1 MPSTWTYMPTLGV
14 EMVRD
19 VDRVVASTGGGHY
32 YSRISEP
39 AYTQSDGQQGSAT
52 YRGHHTMR
60 FPYAARDIRND
71 IDGMIAFLQARID
84 EGDTSFY
91 AYNTAENDDTTTWT
105 GDTVNNGTDSRGQA
119 VSNTTGRYLMKNFT
133 PIKWVQ
139 RQYKYSDFVTI
150 EFVQD
155 HST

>member
-14 EMVRD
+14 EMARD
-19 VDRVVASTGGGHY
+19 VDRVRATTGGGHH
-32 YSRISEP
+32 YSVITEP

-52 YRGHHTMR
+52 FRGHHTMR
-60 FPYAARDIRND
+60 FPYASREIRTV

-84 EGDTSFY
+84 EGDTAFY
-91 AYNTAENDDTTTWT
+91 AYNTTENDDTTTWT
-105 GDTVNNGTDSRGQA
+105 GETSNSGTDSRGQA
-119 VSNTTGRYLMKNFT
+119 VDNTKGRYLVINFT
-133 PIKWVQ
+133 SIRWIQK
-139 RQYKYSDFVTI
+139 QYKYSDFVTL